1 MYVFDGQRTHAMCF
15 AVYHDLS
22 LKLEIIPVTNKH
34 IIYIC
39 KCIYINIYRYV
50 DTNVCS
56 LQNKF

>member
-1 MYVFDGQRTHAMCF
+1 MYVFDGQRTHAMFF

-22 LKLEIIPVTNKH
+22 LKLEIIPVTYKH
-34 IIYIC
+34 IYIC
-39 KCIYINIYRYV
+39 RCIYINIYRYV